1 MSLGVS
7 SLGACP
13 HVRVPGFTSFLR
25 PVLNVIKK
33 FWGKFRKSEFPPK
46 FKNAQKILSLLFFH
60 FLFLLTFDELALHR
74 NVNFAIQLSFWPIFE
89 TVILGEISP
98 SRFPLFL
105 NILFIHVHK
114 FSFYRH
120 LNNVFHMKVFLTILL
135 ISCSRVIFPASFRS
149 IHDRRLRGNSSH
161 RCLTISGLQWKSYRN
176 LFEFQL
182 FNLFQQC

>member
-1 MSLGVS
+1 MKRQQQIIHQHDGCLQESARL
-7 SLGACP
+7 L
-13 HVRVPGFTSFLR
+13 HVRVPGFRSFLR
-25 PVLNVIKK
+25 PVHNVIK
-33 FWGKFRKSEFPPK
+33 KSEFPPK

-120 LNNVFHMKVFLTILL
+120 LNNVFHMKVF
-135 ISCSRVIFPASFRS
+135 
-149 IHDRRLRGNSSH
+149 
-161 RCLTISGLQWKSYRN
+161 
-176 LFEFQL
+176 
-182 FNLFQQC
+182 

>member
-33 FWGKFRKSEFPPK
+33 FWGKFRKSEFSPK

-60 FLFLLTFDELALHR
+60 CLFLLTFDELALHR

-120 LNNVFHMKVFLTILL
+120 LNNVFHMKVF
-135 ISCSRVIFPASFRS
+135 
-149 IHDRRLRGNSSH
+149 
-161 RCLTISGLQWKSYRN
+161 
-176 LFEFQL
+176 
-182 FNLFQQC
+182 